1 MGEFESQVTEQE
13 IDEGTAGQESVVDSQ
28 EEDVTETNQDPGE
41 GDNADPASQRQ
52 EGGQSHQDNAAAR
65 AARIRAEQETTERL
79 RRQYDEQVA
88 GMGIVNPYTGKPF
101 SSFKD
106 FLAYGERFKADKLA
120 EEAKRKGTTVQQ
132 LQEEQENRSWIA
144 QKRQEEKNQKAAMEF
159 VQKRN
164 DFMRRDLEIFLDRH
178 PDVDPGKLEKN
189 PKFRKFAGSRLYK
202 EPLSTLYEDFVDMVS
217 DAERSAVEKAAR
229 KSSRGTGGG
238 QSGGGDGLT
247 PAQRAELE
255 EWNRDNPSM
264 KMTAKEF
271 LSM

>member
-1 MGEFESQVTEQE
+1 MEELENQVTEQK
-13 IDEGTAGQESVVDSQ
+13 TAGQESVVDFQQ
-28 EEDVTETNQDPGE
+28 EDGAVNEPAAGA
-41 GDNADPASQRQ
+41 GDDSGAASQSQ
-52 EGGQSHQDNAAAR
+52 QTAQSHQDNAAAR

-79 RRQYDEQVA
+79 QRQYDEQVA
-88 GMGIVNPYTGKPF
+88 GMGIINPYTGKPF

-120 EEAKRKGTTVQQ
+120 EEAKRKGTTVEK
-132 LQEEQENRSWIA
+132 LQEEQENQSWIT
-144 QKRQEEKNQKAAMEF
+144 QKRREEAVQKQAMEAINA
-159 VQKRN
+159 RN
-164 DFMRRDLEIFLDRH
+164 DFVRQDLDRFVKKY
-178 PDVDPGKLEKN
+178 PDVDPGKLESN
-189 PKFRKFAGSRLYK
+189 PKFRKFAKNRLYK
-202 EPLSTLYEDFVDMVS
+202 ESLCDLYEDFVELVS

-229 KSSRGTGGG
+229 KSGRGTGGG

>member
-1 MGEFESQVTEQE
+1 MDELENQVTEQ
-13 IDEGTAGQESVVDSQ
+13 GTAGQDGVVDHQ
-28 EEDVTETNQDPGE
+28 QEDVTENQQAAGA
-41 GDNADPASQRQ
+41 GDNSGSAIQSQQ
-52 EGGQSHQDNAAAR
+52 GGQSHQDNAAAR

-79 RRQYDEQVA
+79 QRQYDEQVA

-101 SSFKD
+101 RSFKD
-106 FLAYGERFKADKLA
+106 FLDYGEKFKADKLA

-132 LQEEQENRSWIA
+132 LQEDEENKSWISRKRKEEA
-144 QKRQEEKNQKAAMEF
+144 DQKKAMEF
-159 VQKRN
+159 LETRKK
-164 DFMRRDLEIFLDRH
+164 FMVADLQSFVEKY

-189 PKFRKFAGSRLYK
+189 PKFKKFAGSRLYK
-202 EPLSTLYEDFVDMVS
+202 EPLSGLYRDFTEMVS
-217 DAERSAVEKAAR
+217 EAERTAVEKAAS
-229 KSSRGTGGG
+229 KASRSTGGG
-238 QSGGGDGLT
+238 SSGGADGLT

>member
-1 MGEFESQVTEQE
+1 MDEFENQVTEQE

-28 EEDVTETNQDPGE
+28 QEDVTENHQEPGE
-41 GDNADPASQRQ
+41 GGKADPASQRQ
-52 EGGQSHQDNAAAR
+52 DGGQSHQDNAAAR
-65 AARIRAEQETTERL
+65 AARIRAEQETADRL
-79 RRQYDEQVA
+79 RREYDDQVA
-88 GMGIVNPYTGKPF
+88 GMGIINPYTGQPF
-101 SSFKD
+101 RSFKD
-106 FLAYGERFKADKLA
+106 FLDYGEKFKADKLS
-120 EEAKRKGTTVQQ
+120 ERAKKAGTTVQQ
-132 LQEEQENRSWIA
+132 LQEEEENRSWIA
-144 QKRQEEKNQKAAMEF
+144 RKRQEEKDQKAAMDF
-159 VQKRN
+159 IQKRN
-164 DFMRRDLEIFLDRH
+164 DFMRRDLEAFMGRH

-202 EPLSTLYEDFVDMVS
+202 EPLSDLYEDFVDMVS

-238 QSGGGDGLT
+238 QSGGADGLT

>member
-41 GDNADPASQRQ
+41 GGNADPASQRQ

-79 RRQYDEQVA
+79 QRQYDEQVA
-88 GMGIVNPYTGKPF
+88 GMGIINPYTGKPF

-120 EEAKRKGTTVQQ
+120 EEAKRKGTTVEK
-132 LQEEQENRSWIA
+132 LQEEQENQSWIT
-144 QKRQEEKNQKAAMEF
+144 QKRREEA
-159 VQKRN
+159 VQKQAMAAINARN
-164 DFMRRDLEIFLDRH
+164 DFVRQDLDRFVKKY
-178 PDVDPGKLEKN
+178 PDVDPGKLESN
-189 PKFRKFAGSRLYK
+189 PKFRKFAKNRLYK
-202 EPLSTLYEDFVDMVS
+202 ESLCDLYEDFVELVS

-229 KSSRGTGGG
+229 KSGRGTGGG

>member
-13 IDEGTAGQESVVDSQ
+13 IDEGTAGQESVVDSRQ
-28 EEDVTETNQDPGE
+28 EDVTESHQDPGE
-41 GDNADPASQRQ
+41 GDNAGPASQHR

-65 AARIRAEQETTERL
+65 AARIRAEQDTAERL
-79 RRQYDEQVA
+79 RRQYDDQVA
-88 GMGIVNPYTGKPF
+88 GMGIVNPYTGQPF
-101 SSFKD
+101 RSFKD
-106 FLAYGERFKADKLA
+106 FLDYGEKFKADKLA
-120 EEAKRKGTTVQQ
+120 EEAKRKGTTVEK
-132 LQEEQENRSWIA
+132 LQEEQENQSWIA
-144 QKRQEEKNQKAAMEF
+144 QKRREEA
-159 VQKRN
+159 VQKQAMAAINARN
-164 DFMRRDLEIFLDRH
+164 DFVRQDLDRFVKKY
-178 PDVDPGKLEKN
+178 PDVDPGKLESN
-189 PKFRKFAGSRLYK
+189 PKFRKFAKNRLYK
-202 EPLSTLYEDFVDMVS
+202 ESLCDLYEDFVELVS

-229 KSSRGTGGG
+229 KSGRGTGGG